1 MHPTHLPLRAAT
13 GAYILNSG
21 ISKLGADD
29 DTAHFLH
36 ASAAGTYPALFR
48 NMQPKKFAQ
57 LLAYSEM
64 AVGAALLVPMVPATL
79 AGVAL
84 TGFGASLVGMYFKT
98 PSMTLDDGIRPS
110 HEGMALAKDIWLVG
124 AGLTLVGQGIL
135 GAPEPKKKT
144 RRKRRR

>member
-1 MHPTHLPLRAAT
+1 
-13 GAYILNSG
+13 
-21 ISKLGADD
+21 
-29 DTAHFLH
+29 
-36 ASAAGTYPALFR
+36 
-48 NMQPKKFAQ
+48 
-57 LLAYSEM
+57 
-64 AVGAALLVPMVPATL
+64 
-79 AGVAL
+79 
-84 TGFGASLVGMYFKT
+84 MYFKT

>member
-1 MHPTHLPLRAAT
+1 VLYFSDNRSDSTSLRTPSLHVALPI
-13 GAYILNSG
+13 Y
-21 ISKLGADD
+21 D
-29 DTAHFLH
+29 DTANFLH